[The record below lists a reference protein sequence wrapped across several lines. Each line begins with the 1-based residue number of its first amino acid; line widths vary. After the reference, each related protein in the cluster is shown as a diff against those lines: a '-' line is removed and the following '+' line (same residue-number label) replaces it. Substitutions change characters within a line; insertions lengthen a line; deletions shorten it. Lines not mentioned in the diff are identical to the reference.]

1 MLKSGQAQSACG
13 RQCRGPGDAA
23 LAGLPGPPSSPLRG
37 RGQAC
42 LNRAGM
48 GGGQARSACGRQ
60 CRGPGDAA
68 LAGLPGPL
76 PCWCGRA
83 SPERQAMCLGRKCP
97 EPIVAIAG
105 LPPYSALML
114 AMCDMWGNSSACRRS
129 SVSDMPALWFL
140 ATRNATM
147 SGNCAISHG
156 AESTNMGRG
165 MATCSACLAG
175 SMKRSRGSRGVDNRP
190 AGRIVMSI
198 RHDNPSNAT
207 PGSEQGAPHHF

>member
-1 MLKSGQAQSACG
+1 MPLLRDCQDRHPRPCAGVARHAEI
-13 RQCRGPGDAA
+13 GP
-23 LAGLPGPPSSPLRG
+23 
-37 RGQAC
+37 
-42 LNRAGM
+42 GM

-147 SGNCAISHG
+147 SGNCAILHG

-175 SMKRSRGSRGVDNRP
+175 SMKRSRGEPWCGQQ
-190 AGRIVMSI
+190 AGWSD
-198 RHDNPSNAT
+198 RHVYQA
-207 PGSEQGAPHHF
+207 